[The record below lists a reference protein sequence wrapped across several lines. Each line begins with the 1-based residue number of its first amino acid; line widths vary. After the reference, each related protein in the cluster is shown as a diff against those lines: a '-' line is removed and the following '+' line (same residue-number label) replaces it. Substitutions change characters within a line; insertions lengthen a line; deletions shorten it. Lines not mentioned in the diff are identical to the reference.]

1 MMGMRDK
8 GKGIQLPSQGSNRGL
23 WTKSEVCRVR
33 MKADRAAATTRETAG
48 LRPRSFTHEPDDL
61 LGDGAGG
68 FFGHIV
74 PTASKHSTPHI
85 RRD

>member
-1 MMGMRDK
+1 M
-8 GKGIQLPSQGSNRGL
+8 LVSGSY
-23 WTKSEVCRVR
+23 
-33 MKADRAAATTRETAG
+33 
-48 LRPRSFTHEPDDL
+48 RSFTHERDDL

-74 PTASKHSTPHI
+74 TTASTHTTPHI